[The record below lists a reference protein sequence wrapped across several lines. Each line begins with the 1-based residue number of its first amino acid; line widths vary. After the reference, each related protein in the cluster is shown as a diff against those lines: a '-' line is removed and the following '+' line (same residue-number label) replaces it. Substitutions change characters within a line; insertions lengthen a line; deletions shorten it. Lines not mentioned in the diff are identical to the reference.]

1 MSYIPLQLS
10 AGDTDAG
17 YSQLAI
23 QYNAD
28 QRAVWYRMNPAP
40 RPCFNSGLLRDLD
53 TLRERLQQRTRN
65 AAWRALWPEVD
76 FLVAAS
82 AIPGV
87 FSFGGDLVLFREC
100 IAQRNAQAL
109 REYAIRCIDL
119 LYANTIDLG
128 EALTTISLVQGDA
141 IGGGMEMA
149 LSSTVVIAERSAK
162 FGLPEILFGLFP
174 GMGAYQLLSR
184 RIGVTAAERFIVHG
198 RMRTAEELHEM
209 GLVDIVVDD
218 GAGEKAVADYIR
230 RARSAPSAHRA
241 LHRIRRMSAPVRY
254 QDLIQVADLW
264 VECAMQLNERQLRTM
279 ERIAAS
285 QNQLMQR
292 QRGADD
298 APDIDAVREARV
310 SDAERVAVP
319 AA

>member
-1 MSYIPLQLS
+1 MSHIPLQIS
-10 AGDTDAG
+10 AGDKDPG
-17 YSQLAI
+17 YSQLTVH
-23 QYNAD
+23 YHSD
-28 QRAVWYRMNPAP
+28 QRAVWYRMNPTP

-53 TLRERLQQRTRN
+53 TLRERLKQRRSN
-65 AAWRALWPEVD
+65 AVWRTVWPDVD
-76 FLVAAS
+76 FLVGAS

-100 IAQRNAQAL
+100 IALRNADAL
-109 REYAIRCIDL
+109 RDYAIRCIDL
-119 LYANTIDLG
+119 LYANSIDLD
-128 EALTTISLVQGDA
+128 EPLTTISLIQGDA

-149 LSSTVVIAERSAK
+149 LSSSVVIAERSAK

-184 RIGVTAAERFIVHG
+184 RIGVTAAERFITHG
-198 RMRTAEELHEM
+198 RMRSAGELHEL
-209 GLVDIVVDD
+209 GLVDVVVDD

-230 RARSAPSAHRA
+230 RAQNAPAAHRA

-292 QRGADD
+292 RHD
-298 APDIDAVREARV
+298 AGGTPDIDAVQEMRTG
-310 SDAERVAVP
+310 DAERVAVP

>member
-1 MSYIPLQLS
+1 
-10 AGDTDAG
+10 
-17 YSQLAI
+17 
-23 QYNAD
+23 
-28 QRAVWYRMNPAP
+28 
-40 RPCFNSGLLRDLD
+40 LLRELN
-53 TLRERLQQRTRN
+53 TLRERLQQRSGD
-65 AAWRALWPEVD
+65 AVWRAVWPEVD
-76 FLVAAS
+76 FLVGAS

-100 IAQRNAQAL
+100 IAQRNAEAL

-119 LYANTIDLG
+119 LYANAIDLG
-128 EALTTISLVQGDA
+128 EPLTTISLVQGDA

-149 LSSTVVIAERSAK
+149 LSSTVVIAERGAK

-174 GMGAYQLLSR
+174 GMGAYQLLSQ
-184 RIGVTAAERFIVHG
+184 RIGVTAAERFITHG
-198 RMRTAEELHEM
+198 RMRSAAELHEM
-209 GLVDIVVDD
+209 GLVDIVVGD
-218 GAGEKAVADYIR
+218 GMGEKAVADYIR
-230 RARSAPSAHRA
+230 RAQGAPAAHRA

-264 VECAMQLNERQLRTM
+264 VECAMQLNERQMRTM

-292 QRGADD
+292 RRNADD
-298 APDIDAVREARV
+298 VPGIDARQEARS
-310 SDAERVAVP
+310 SDAERVAMP